1 MTQRCEPR
9 TAPPVPPRPPPQG
22 PVPPLAALRGST
34 PSSPQ
39 GSTLLLSSTDLPGS
53 SPTFPAPPS
62 AASWGRAPPLLQGR
76 AGQGRGRRRARG
88 RGRAL
93 GGADDSRKRPGRRRR
108 EAEARSPP
116 SRPELRMRWFA
127 EGACACARRR
137 RGGFDARVGGAPPQ
151 RVGRRGSES
160 GVLLGALLCVCA
172 DFWSFTPQMF
182 NKILILR

>member
-137 RGGFDARVGGAPPQ
+137 RGGFDARVGGASPQ
-151 RVGRRGSES
+151 RVGRRDSES
-160 GVLLGALLCVCA
+160 GALLGALLCVDPGSWC
-172 DFWSFTPQMF
+172 FTPQMF
-182 NKILILR
+182 NKIIILR